1 MRTMDIVRLRNRNND
16 FNNILNQTDIKNI
29 IELLHQIWTLNH
41 EDFVWELYRQILHR
55 EPDEKGFFHFFT
67 ALTKGV
73 AKKQILIAILTS
85 REAIGLYSQ
94 KVPPS
99 LPPNASK
106 TISSLIHSFFLS
118 NALHFIHALYNEFL
132 ARNPI
137 KTEVQQLSAC
147 LKTKQSRIEI
157 IKKILKTNEFQ
168 QILTDDNFTE
178 NSHIKKIEQKQNKN
192 LENIGIY
199 LGMACPTNLEG
210 EGIGRFSTRLAE
222 GLFKYHPT
230 IKIYVVTNE
239 INLRS
244 LRNLFSQ
251 LVLLY
256 PERLIFYAS
265 NSMEFINTELPVD
278 VWIIPYIGLELAMYL
293 DKPII
298 LCLHD
303 LVHLHFKDLYY
314 QESTAEFCHR
324 LDRFI
329 HRLVDKASAII
340 FSSNFTRNHEGLQFL
355 KLPIEKTHVVR
366 LAAPVEEYTAYNIHD
381 ESSFR
386 NKYKLYD
393 DYIVYPSV
401 IRPHKNHS
409 LLIEAFMKFK
419 QSLEEP
425 PSNLKLVFTDHYRE
439 RPIHLPD
446 VYLHCTNEQIKN
458 SIVFLNRIPSDN
470 VPYLYKYALGT
481 IVPTLFEGSCPFPIL
496 ESLILDTPIAASQ
509 IEVTSEVVT
518 NMTAFFSFNPY
529 SVEEMS
535 KAIYELSKNGKQM
548 LNRQKAAISTAL
560 NRRWTDVAK
569 EYYDIATKTI
579 CT

>member
-1 MRTMDIVRLRNRNND
+1 MDIVRLRNRNND

-29 IELLHQIWTLNH
+29 IELLHPIWTLNH

-67 ALTKGV
+67 ALAKGV

-106 TISSLIHSFFLS
+106 TISSLTHSFFLS

-178 NSHIKKIEQKQNKN
+178 NSHIKKIEPKQNKN

-222 GLFKYHPT
+222 GLFKYHST

-265 NSMEFINTELPVD
+265 NSMEFINTELQVD

-314 QESTAEFCHR
+314 QESTAEFCYR

-329 HRLVDKASAII
+329 HRLVDKASALI
-340 FSSNFTRNHEGLQFL
+340 FSSNFTRDHEGLQFL

-419 QSLEEP
+419 QSFEEP
-425 PSNLKLVFTDHYRE
+425 PSNLKLVFTDHYCE

-470 VPYLYKYALGT
+470 VPSLYKYALGT

-548 LNRQKAAISTAL
+548 LNQQKAAISTAL